1 MMYPGS
7 VREVTSPDY
16 PVQCPPSASSVDW
29 LDGNEMLDSLISGWL
44 RQKPS
49 KTIFHHQN
57 PSSLPEIDPSSVQPY
72 MSLKNETSSMEER
85 FKEAISEE
93 MLEHDEMVRI
103 PPRKRYALNI
113 RVKEIRKAAPRI
125 IEPDE
130 P

>member
-1 MMYPGS
+1 MYPLTS
-7 VREVTSPDY
+7 EEVTSPDY

-29 LDGNEMLDSLISGWL
+29 LDGSEMLDSLISGWL

-85 FKEAISEE
+85 FKEAIPEE
-93 MLEHDEMVRI
+93 MLEPDEIVRI
-103 PPRKRYALNI
+103 PPRNRYALNI

-125 IEPDE
+125 VEPDE